1 MEIKVIYDLLTRM
14 PLLQGIN
21 GLDLARL
28 EEHAGL
34 QIEAVPPLRHP
45 LIRQGQT
52 CRELVFL
59 VSGRLVKQMKSADG
73 VYETQETV
81 AGPTVIEP
89 EKLYGLHCAYSNSY
103 FCEEECQV
111 MHVEKADVGKYLMK
125 SEIFRMNYLNLI
137 SAKVSR
143 LETALQFRKQGTPL
157 QKVIDFILA
166 NFTSDE
172 GEKLL
177 TIKMN
182 DLAEYLDETRLTVSN
197 ALNQLEASHVV
208 SLRRK
213 EVHIPDISSLKK
225 YRNEHFS

>member
-1 MEIKVIYDLLTRM
+1 
-14 PLLQGIN
+14 
-21 GLDLARL
+21 
-28 EEHAGL
+28 
-34 QIEAVPPLRHP
+34 
-45 LIRQGQT
+45 
-52 CRELVFL
+52 
-59 VSGRLVKQMKSADG
+59 
-73 VYETQETV
+73 
-81 AGPTVIEP
+81 
-89 EKLYGLHCAYSNSY
+89 
-103 FCEEECQV
+103 

-143 LETALQFRKQGTPL
+143 LESALQFRKQGTPL

-166 NFTSDE
+166 NFTADE

-213 EVHIPDISSLKK
+213 EVRIPDISSLKK